1 MGTFIVVVTKYLF
14 ILLMLFYTWECFSAL
29 RCKNPYKLAGIFQ
42 RQNAVIFL
50 TYLLG
55 IFTIYSHYAGLKA
68 SDPSDNTDIVIIVL
82 GGAQLCYLI
91 VVLGI
96 FPIVYPNI
104 NKAILSNMCMLLTVG
119 FIILARLRFQNS
131 IKQFIIVAIVSLASL
146 IVPYL
151 MSKYEMWKS
160 LTWIYCFVGIA
171 LLLSVLVLGKKD
183 NGANL
188 AIKFGNSFSFQPSEF
203 VKIIFVFF
211 IAGMLAKSTKFGQIV
226 ISAIMAGI
234 HVIILV
240 VSKDLGSAL
249 IFFMIYVF
257 MVYVGTRNIGYIFVG
272 FTGLSVASVAAY
284 KIFYHVQERVFA
296 WQNPWSD
303 PADTGYQITQ
313 SLFAIG
319 NGGLTGTG
327 LYQGRPTDVPVVD
340 QDFVFSAIGEEFGAI
355 FAVLIILVCL
365 SCFIAFLNTGMQQ
378 VSLFNK
384 LVCVGLGIQY
394 AVQIIVTVGG
404 AIKMIPSTG
413 VTLPLISYGGS
424 SILST
429 LIVFAIIQGLA
440 IVGTTTAKK
449 PVRRKVPMEGTGNV
463 ATRNTAKIRKS
474 PHNTQEIKIN
484 RH

>member
-96 FPIVYPNI
+96 FPIIYPNI

-203 VKIIFVFF
+203 VKI
-211 IAGMLAKSTKFGQIV
+211 
-226 ISAIMAGI
+226 
-234 HVIILV
+234 
-240 VSKDLGSAL
+240 
-249 IFFMIYVF
+249 
-257 MVYVGTRNIGYIFVG
+257 NIC
-272 FTGLSVASVAAY
+272 
-284 KIFYHVQERVFA
+284 IFYSWNACKHMK
-296 WQNPWSD
+296 
-303 PADTGYQITQ
+303 
-313 SLFAIG
+313 
-319 NGGLTGTG
+319 
-327 LYQGRPTDVPVVD
+327 
-340 QDFVFSAIGEEFGAI
+340 SA
-355 FAVLIILVCL
+355 
-365 SCFIAFLNTGMQQ
+365 
-378 VSLFNK
+378 
-384 LVCVGLGIQY
+384 
-394 AVQIIVTVGG
+394 
-404 AIKMIPSTG
+404 
-413 VTLPLISYGGS
+413 
-424 SILST
+424 
-429 LIVFAIIQGLA
+429 
-440 IVGTTTAKK
+440 
-449 PVRRKVPMEGTGNV
+449 R
-463 ATRNTAKIRKS
+463 
-474 PHNTQEIKIN
+474 
-484 RH
+484 

>member
-1 MGTFIVVVTKYLF
+1 
-14 ILLMLFYTWECFSAL
+14 MLFYTWECFSAL

-96 FPIVYPNI
+96 FPIIYPNI

-171 LLLSVLVLGKKD
+171 LLLSVLVFGKKD

-211 IAGMLAKSTKFGQIV
+211 IAGMLAKSTKFGHNGRNPRNY
-226 ISAIMAGI
+226 ISCIKGFRKCLNILYDICIHGI
-234 HVIILV
+234 CGN
-240 VSKDLGSAL
+240 K
-249 IFFMIYVF
+249 
-257 MVYVGTRNIGYIFVG
+257 
-272 FTGLSVASVAAY
+272 
-284 KIFYHVQERVFA
+284 K
-296 WQNPWSD
+296 
-303 PADTGYQITQ
+303 YQ
-313 SLFAIG
+313 LYFC
-319 NGGLTGTG
+319 G
-327 LYQGRPTDVPVVD
+327 LYRSFRCISG
-340 QDFVFSAIGEEFGAI
+340 
-355 FAVLIILVCL
+355 
-365 SCFIAFLNTGMQQ
+365 
-378 VSLFNK
+378 
-384 LVCVGLGIQY
+384 GI
-394 AVQIIVTVGG
+394 
-404 AIKMIPSTG
+404 
-413 VTLPLISYGGS
+413 
-424 SILST
+424 
-429 LIVFAIIQGLA
+429 
-440 IVGTTTAKK
+440 
-449 PVRRKVPMEGTGNV
+449 
-463 ATRNTAKIRKS
+463 
-474 PHNTQEIKIN
+474 
-484 RH
+484 

>member
-1 MGTFIVVVTKYLF
+1 MDTFVIIVTKYLF

-29 RCKNPYKLAGIFQ
+29 RCKNPYKASGIFQ
-42 RQNAVIFL
+42 RQNGIIFA

-55 IFTIYSHYAGLKA
+55 ITTIFL
-68 SDPSDNTDIVIIVL
+68 NQTETTDIVIIVL

-96 FPIVYPNI
+96 FPIIYPNI
-104 NKAILSNMCMLLTVG
+104 NKAVLSNMCMLLTVG

-131 IKQFIIVAIVSLASL
+131 IKQFIIVAIISMASL

-160 LTWIYCFVGIA
+160 LTWIYCFVGLG
-171 LLLSVLVLGKKD
+171 LLLSVLVLGKKTG
-183 NGANL
+183 GANL
-188 AIKFGNSFSFQPSEF
+188 AIKFPGGFAFQPSEF

-211 IAGMLAKSTKFGQIV
+211 VAGLLAKSTSFKNIV
-226 ISAIMAGI
+226 LSAVMAGA

-240 VSKDLGSAL
+240 LSKDLGSAL

-257 MVYVGTRNIGYIFVG
+257 MVYVGTRKIGYVFIG
-272 FTGLSVASVAAY
+272 FAGLSVASVFAY
-284 KIFYHVQERVFA
+284 RIFYHVQERVIA
-296 WQNPWSD
+296 WQDPWSD
-303 PADTGYQITQ
+303 INDTGYQITQ
-313 SLFAIG
+313 SLFALG
-319 NGGLTGTG
+319 NGGFTGTG
-327 LYQGRPTDVPVVD
+327 LYQGRPKDVPLVD
-340 QDFVFSAIGEEFGAI
+340 QDFIFSAIGEEFGAI
-355 FAVLIILVCL
+355 FAILIILVCL
-365 SCFIAFLNTGMQQ
+365 SCFIAFLNTAMQQ
-378 VSLFNK
+378 ISLFNK

-394 AVQIIVTVGG
+394 AVQIIVTIGG

-440 IVGTTTAKK
+440 IVGTTTTRK

-463 ATRNTAKIRKS
+463 TTRNTAKIRKAS
-474 PHNTQEIKIN
+474 HTQEIKIN